1 MPTEYIFDISEDAL
15 HEQRRRRRL
24 WARVG
29 VPIAAVILVAAVLIG
44 IAFYSYEAN
53 RTGVLG
59 LSDALLQELQE
70 RIDFQVEGYLE
81 PAVRATQLVR
91 DMAVN
96 TPASFRFEVFERLA
110 MNSLARLPEVDA
122 FYVADPSGNFTM
134 VQHNETGGID
144 TKVIR
149 NTEGQRQVMWIRRNA
164 AGAEIARDLD
174 PNDTYDPRTRSWY
187 TGALETDK
195 TFWTSPYIFFSKQIP
210 GITASTHLSDP
221 SGNSFVFGVDISLKA
236 ISDFLASLNIG
247 QRGRAV
253 IIDNQ
258 GVIIAMA
265 DVGRMIQRKDGQ
277 FNPAHIDQIGDAEL
291 TAAYDRYR
299 VEGYGRRVIT
309 VDGKRIVSI
318 VAPLAEERAWKMIIV
333 VPQSDFTGFVR
344 SNTQKMLVMSLV
356 AIGVVAALATLLVRQ
371 GLRTD
376 RAARLLL
383 DRSHTIEREST
394 AFATLVAHP
403 ELFDPTQQTPPHVL
417 TEVLADVTSA
427 RRASALRLIEGTNT
441 LRCEDSY
448 DRESGSHVHGYE
460 LSQSEAPNFFSYL
473 ATGEELEL
481 ANAADDYRTAELHRI
496 VMHPLGS
503 RALTV
508 LPVRSA
514 GHVLGAIC
522 LEDAQRIAGTHD
534 FLRAVANMLAIRMA
548 TVPSAARHREEEA
561 TTAVPA
567 VAELGE
573 RNFAAELAVRGIE
586 VAGLAADV
594 YPSAAVMVLKFGD
607 PAALATRVADSDS
620 TVADT
625 IASTLQQVGSEHG
638 ISYMKMVGSDVV
650 AAAGWL
656 PGDTNAMHR
665 VADTALAMRESCLK
679 LLEDAGLAPSFRIG
693 LDCGIAIGGG
703 IGHQP
708 RVFNLWGEALTTAE
722 AMAAST
728 MPGAIQATASVHSL
742 LARDC
747 LFRPRGSFY
756 LPRVGSVQTFILASR
771 L

>member
-1 MPTEYIFDISEDAL
+1 VPTEYIVDISADAL

-29 VPIAAVILVAAVLIG
+29 GPLAGVILIAAVLIG

-59 LSDALLQELQE
+59 LSDELLQELQN
-70 RIDFQVEGYLE
+70 RIAFQVEDYLD

-91 DMAVN
+91 DMAAN
-96 TPASFRFEVFERLA
+96 TPVDFRFQVFERLA
-110 MNSLARLPEVDA
+110 MNALARLPEVDA
-122 FYVADPSGNFTM
+122 FYVADPSGSFTM

-149 NTEGQRQVMWIRRNA
+149 NAEGQRQVMWIRRNA
-164 AGAEIARDLD
+164 AGEEIARELD

-187 TGALETDK
+187 TGALKTDG
-195 TFWTSPYIFFSKQIP
+195 TFWTNPYIFFSQQIP
-210 GITASTHLSDP
+210 GITASVRLSDP
-221 SGNSFVFGVDISLKA
+221 NGNTFVFGVDISLKA
-236 ISDFLASLNIG
+236 ISEFLASLKIG

-277 FNPAHIDQIGDAEL
+277 FSPAHIDEIGDAEL

-333 VPQSDFTGFVR
+333 VPESDFTGFVR
-344 SNTQKMLVMSLV
+344 SNTQKILVMSLV
-356 AIGVVAALATLLVRQ
+356 AIAVVAALATLLVRQ

-394 AFATLVAHP
+394 AFASLIAHS
-403 ELFDPTQQTPPHVL
+403 ELFDPTQQTPPHAL
-417 TEVLADVTSA
+417 TEALADVTSA
-427 RRASALRLIEGTNT
+427 RRTSVLRLIDGANA

-448 DRESGSHVHGYE
+448 DSESGSHAQGYE
-460 LSQSEAPNFFSYL
+460 LSRSEAPNFFSYL
-473 ATGEELEL
+473 ATGEGIEL

-496 VMHPLGS
+496 VMHPSGS
-503 RALTV
+503 RSLTV

-514 GHVLGAIC
+514 GHVVGAIC
-522 LEDAQRIAGTHD
+522 LEDPQRTAGTHD
-534 FLRAVANMLAIRMA
+534 FLRAVTNMAAIRMA
-548 TVPSAARHREEEA
+548 VAPAAAPLRESAQ
-561 TTAVPA
+561 TTMPKVTE
-567 VAELGE
+567 VGE
-573 RNFAAELAVRGIE
+573 RHLSSELALRGIE
-586 VAGLAADV
+586 LTSLAGET
-594 YPSAAVMVLKFGD
+594 YPSVAVMALKLGD
-607 PAALATRVADSDS
+607 TAAIASRCPNADSTLADAIACTLQKLAT
-620 TVADT
+620 
-625 IASTLQQVGSEHG
+625 EHD
-638 ISYMKMVGSDVV
+638 IPYMKLTGYDLV
-650 AAAGWL
+650 AAAGL
-656 PGDTNAMHR
+656 
-665 VADTALAMRESCLK
+665 VSADTTATQRIADMALAVRETCLQ
-679 LLEDAGLAPSFRIG
+679 LFDAAGHSPSFRIG
-693 LDCGIAIGGG
+693 LGYGIAMGGSM
-703 IGHQP
+703 GHEP
-708 RVFNLWGEALTTAE
+708 RVFNLWGEAVTTADT
-722 AMAAST
+722 MAASA
-728 MPGAIQATASVHSL
+728 MPGVIQATASVHDK
-742 LARDC
+742 LARDF
-747 LFRPRGSFY
+747 LFRLRGSFY
-756 LPRVGSVQTFILASR
+756 LPRVGSIQTFILASR